1 MDEVVAITAQPR
13 DSAGR
18 GVSRALR
25 RAGRIPAIV
34 YGGDQNNLL
43 VSVELRQLAREIHRG
58 GFGNRLY
65 DVEIAGEKH
74 RVLPRELQVDPVTD
88 VPVHVDFLRLSG
100 AARVN
105 LMVPMVFID
114 EEGSPSLK
122 RGGVLNVVRYDV
134 EFECRADAIPQS
146 IVVSLDGLDIG
157 DSVHI
162 RDVTLP
168 EGVRPTISD
177 HNFTVATIAAPTVQ
191 VEEEVEEVEEEEG
204 IEGEAVEGEGEAE
217 AESAEE

>member
-114 EEGSPSLK
+114 EEGSPGLK

-177 HNFTVATIAAPTVQ
+177 RNFTVATIAAPTVQ

>member
-114 EEGSPSLK
+114 EEGSPGLK

-162 RDVTLP
+162 RDVALP

-177 HNFTVATIAAPTVQ
+177 RNFTVATIAAPTVQ

-204 IEGEAVEGEGEAE
+204 IEGEAVEGEAE

>member
-114 EEGSPSLK
+114 EEGSPGLK

-177 HNFTVATIAAPTVQ
+177 RNFTVATIAAPTVQ

-204 IEGEAVEGEGEAE
+204 IEGEAVEGEAEAE

>member
-114 EEGSPSLK
+114 EEGSPGLK